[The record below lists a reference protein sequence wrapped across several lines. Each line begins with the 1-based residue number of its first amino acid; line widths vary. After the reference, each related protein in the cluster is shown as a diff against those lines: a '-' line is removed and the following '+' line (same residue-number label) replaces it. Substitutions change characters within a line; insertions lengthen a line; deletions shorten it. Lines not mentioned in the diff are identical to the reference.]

1 VTVAR
6 IVLTARGVR
15 AFGDGFVSLTLPLYL
30 LALGHTP
37 WEVGLL
43 STATLL
49 GSALLSLV
57 AGAYAARIG
66 YRRALVAAAA
76 LMAAT
81 GLAFAGTEA
90 FWPLLVIA
98 FVGTLN
104 PSSGDVSV
112 FLPLEHATLSGAA
125 TARTRTAAFA
135 RYSLVGALG
144 GAAGALFAG
153 APEVLG
159 AALAWTP
166 LAALRLMF
174 ALYGLLGVVA
184 FALYR
189 ALPRALDDGARAS
202 RVAPL
207 RESRATVLRLALL
220 FCVDA
225 FAGGLIVQS
234 LLSLWLVQRFGLTP
248 VDLGALFAL
257 SSLLAGGSYLVA
269 APLAA
274 RIGLVNT
281 MVFTHI
287 PSSVMLIAIAFT
299 GDVRIAVALLLVR
312 SALSQ
317 MDVPTRSSYVM
328 AIVTPQERPAAASA
342 TAVPRSLA
350 AAGSPLLA
358 GYLLGV
364 SAFGWPLVLAG
375 ALKIAYD
382 LALLA
387 LFRDTRPPEEAD
399 AARASAASRTR
410 RGR

>member
-1 VTVAR
+1 VDRIGR
-6 IVLTARGVR
+6 IVLTARAVR

-30 LALGHTP
+30 VALGYTP
-37 WEVGLL
+37 WHVGLL

-49 GSALLSLV
+49 GSALLSLL
-57 AGAYAARIG
+57 AGAYATRIG
-66 YRRALVAAAA
+66 YRRALIAAAL

-81 GLAFAGTEA
+81 GFAFAGA
-90 FWPLLVIA
+90 HGFWPLLVIA

-112 FLPLEHATLSGAA
+112 FLPLEHATLSGAVA
-125 TARTRTAAFA
+125 AQRRTRAFA

-153 APEVLG
+153 APEVLS
-159 AALAWTP
+159 AALPLTP
-166 LAALRLMF
+166 VRALQLVF
-174 ALYGLLGVVA
+174 ALYGLLGLA
-184 FALYR
+184 AWALYR
-189 ALPRALDDGARAS
+189 ALPASLDDPGRS
-202 RVAPL
+202 TEVAPL
-207 RESRATVLRLALL
+207 RESRGVVLRLAAL
-220 FCVDA
+220 FSVDA

-234 LLSLWLVQRFGLTP
+234 LLSLWLAQRFGLTP
-248 VDLGALFAL
+248 VELGALFAL
-257 SSLLAGGSYLVA
+257 TSLLAGASYLVA

-299 GDVRIAVALLLVR
+299 GDVRAAIALLLAR

-328 AIVTPQERPAAASA
+328 AIVTPPERPAAASA

-364 SAFGWPLVLAG
+364 STFGWPLVLAG
-375 ALKIAYD
+375 GLKIAYD
-382 LALLA
+382 VTLLA
-387 LFRDTRPPEEAD
+387 LFRDTRPPEEA
-399 AARASAASRTR
+399 AT
-410 RGR
+410 GR